1 MTDFLISLYLLWPC
15 CYLFYFPNSQLGSNS
30 VPQMLPPIALALRC
44 LRFPACVSQS
54 PFSSGSSS
62 APVGRQC
69 WGSGTG
75 RTSPSHLES
84 LLLELVLETKPLF
97 WQCLRFWC
105 VCTLL
110 NHLCSTS
117 HPNWHLPSWSPTAA
131 AFVTAHTTSSCW
143 CSPLLVVFVKVTFCG
158 QTFLSL
164 LCQCPQSGAQTPL
177 SWPVSSGVSFLWKG
191 NNDQNSGIISV
202 GSSSVSI
209 SQDWK
214 NPIISLW
221 VTRAT
226 GLTFVII
233 HFNNTLCHIVWYI
246 TLNCKKF
253 LTDLWSPNDTKFFCL
268 QSLLS
273 LDYLIF
279 AKILPQ
285 FS

>member
-1 MTDFLISLYLLWPC
+1 MPTCTLASGLPQAIILHCNESFSKNIAYLQPSFIFHWNYDRFFNLTVPALTLLLPFLIPEFTAGVKLCPADAPTHCS
-15 CYLFYFPNSQLGSNS
+15 G
-30 VPQMLPPIALALRC
+30 LRC

-62 APVGRQC
+62 APVGRQG

-75 RTSPSHLES
+75 STSQSHLKS

-143 CSPLLVVFVKVTFCG
+143 YSPLLVVFVKVTFCG
-158 QTFLSL
+158 QTFLPV
-164 LCQCPQSGAQTPL
+164 LCQCPQFGAQTPL

-191 NNDQNSGIISV
+191 NNDQNSGIISW
-202 GSSSVSI
+202 I
-209 SQDWK
+209 
-214 NPIISLW
+214 
-221 VTRAT
+221 
-226 GLTFVII
+226 
-233 HFNNTLCHIVWYI
+233 
-246 TLNCKKF
+246 
-253 LTDLWSPNDTKFFCL
+253 
-268 QSLLS
+268 
-273 LDYLIF
+273 
-279 AKILPQ
+279 
-285 FS
+285 